1 MTNLWKRH
9 KKSLNRHSSRRVA
22 IAAFV
27 LGLAALALFAPR
39 GFLPWGGGVSPAHDS
54 GSEASP
60 APRIVVVSVDGAVRD
75 TMPLA
80 ASGRTVFTVETP
92 QGWNRIVLHDGTVA
106 VEDANCPN
114 RLCQKQ
120 GAISKPG
127 EVIACLPHRLLVEV
141 REAP

>member
-1 MTNLWKRH
+1 MNK
-9 KKSLNRHSSRRVA
+9 HSSKGVA

-39 GFLPWGGGVSPAHDS
+39 GFLPWAQCGVSPAAEDGGAVLH
-54 GSEASP
+54 
-60 APRIVVVSVDGAVRD
+60 PRVAVVTVDGIVWGTFPLPAEGVR
-75 TMPLA
+75 A
-80 ASGRTVFTVETP
+80 VFTVETTH
-92 QGWNRIVLHDGTVA
+92 GWNRIVLAGGTVA

-114 RLCQKQ
+114 HLCQRQ
-120 GAISKPG
+120 GSISKPG

>member
-39 GFLPWGGGVSPAHDS
+39 GFLPWGGGVSPAAEE
-54 GSEASP
+54 GGAMVR
-60 APRIVVVSVDGAVRD
+60 PRVAVVTVDGVVWGTFPLPAEGVRE
-75 TMPLA
+75 
-80 ASGRTVFTVETP
+80 VFTVETP

-114 RLCQKQ
+114 HLCQRQ
-120 GAISKPG
+120 GSISQPG
-127 EVIACLPHRLLVEV
+127 EVIACLPHRLLIEV